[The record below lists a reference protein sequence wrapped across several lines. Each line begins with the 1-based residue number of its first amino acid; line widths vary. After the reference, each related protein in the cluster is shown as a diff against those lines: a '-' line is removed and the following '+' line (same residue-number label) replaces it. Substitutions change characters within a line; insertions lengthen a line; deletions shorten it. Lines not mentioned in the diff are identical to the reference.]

1 MRKNST
7 TADLNGKS
15 DLVLPPL
22 RGGRG
27 RARGAGRAKP
37 SFNEYNES
45 TAGIEASATPL
56 GRKAT

>member
-27 RARGAGRAKP
+27 KARGAGRAKP

-45 TAGIEASATPL
+45 TAGIEA
-56 GRKAT
+56 